1 MERLFSI
8 MTRRIEATDTTFVRD
23 MMNQIEWDARLV
35 GIKGSRGI
43 GKTTLLL
50 QRIKLYHQLDGTVLY
65 VSADNIWF
73 GNHTLY
79 NLATDFVQHGGKYLY
94 VDEVHKYPNWSQEMK
109 NIYDDLPELHV
120 TFTGSSLLQ
129 ILNASADLSRRAIIY
144 EMQGFSFRE
153 YLNLNQKQQ
162 FPSFVLDEL
171 LSKHSEIERMIVS
184 QLKPLQFFHD
194 YLRTGYYPF
203 YNELPGLYDYR
214 LNEVMNFIIEFEIPQ
229 LRGVGVAYVPKVKQL
244 LGIIA
249 ASAPFIPNITKLS
262 ERIGISRNLLLA
274 YLKALHD
281 SRLIFSAHKQ
291 SEGIS
296 ILQKPDKIYLENT
309 NLMYAIADVNTD
321 IGNVRETFAI
331 NQLRYHYEVNLSPQS
346 DFLVNKKYTFEIGGQ
361 HKGKS
366 QITNLPDSYIF
377 SDDIEYGYNQ
387 KLPLW
392 LLGFLY

>member
-8 MTRRIEATDTTFVRD
+8 MTRRIEATATTFVRD
-23 MMNQIEWDARLV
+23 VMQQINWDARLV
-35 GIKGSRGI
+35 GLKGSRGV

-50 QRIKLYHQLDGTVLY
+50 QRIKLYHQLDGTVLF

-73 GNHTLY
+73 GNHTVY
-79 NLATDFVQHGGKYLY
+79 DLATHFVQHGGKYLY
-94 VDEVHKYPNWSQEMK
+94 VDEVHKYPNWSQELK

-120 TFTGSSLLQ
+120 VFTGSSLLH

-153 YLNLNQKQQ
+153 YLNFNQQLHLQ
-162 FPSFVLDEL
+162 SYSLDEL
-171 LSKHSEIERMIVS
+171 LSQHVDIERRIVS
-184 QLKPLQFFHD
+184 QIKPLHFFHE
-194 YLRTGYYPF
+194 YLKTGYYPF
-203 YNELPGLYDYR
+203 YNELPNLYGYR

-229 LRGVGVAYVPKVKQL
+229 QRGVDVAYVQKVKQL

-249 ASAPFIPNITKLS
+249 ASVPFIPNISKLS
-262 ERIGISRNLLLA
+262 ERIGISRNLLIA
-274 YLKALHD
+274 YLNALHD
-281 SRLIFSAHKQ
+281 SRLIFSAHKK

-296 ILQKPDKIYLENT
+296 VLQKPDKIYLENT
-309 NLMYAIADVNTD
+309 NLMYAIADANTD
-321 IGNVRETFAI
+321 IGSVRETFVA
-331 NQLRYHYEVNLSPQS
+331 NQLRYQNEVNLSSKS
-346 DFLVNKKYTFEIGGQ
+346 DFLINRKYTFEIGGQ

-366 QITNLPDSYIF
+366 QIENLPDAFIF
-377 SDDIEYGYNQ
+377 SDDIEYGYQN